1 MTALSFSRS
10 AESLARDTDARKEV
24 ARAECRRR
32 ILAVASEATQMN
44 IIGAAGAGALDAA
57 DQLAFQASVQW
68 IAAMRAAW
76 TPMAEAGDDPSD
88 DANWPEL
95 PTSVADLVAR
105 F

>member
-10 AESLARDTDARKEV
+10 AGSLARDTDARKEV

-44 IIGAAGAGALDAA
+44 IIGASASGALDPA

-68 IAAMRAAW
+68 IKDMRAAW
-76 TPMAEAGDDPSD
+76 EPMAVAGDDPAD
-88 DANWPEL
+88 DANWPAL
-95 PTSVADLVAR
+95 PAAVADLAAR